1 MTTSLTADPA
11 LRRAAVAA
19 ASPLRGRRL
28 WGGLAGLTGGG
39 LGGVLATGNVGD
51 AAGPAAVLLVMLT
64 FAVAVATARYLS
76 TRRRVAQH
84 YEPGS
89 ELVMSELPHGGV
101 SVRTAA
107 GAYSFAN
114 DAPRQHRG
122 PDFVWLG
129 GRRDGLLLP
138 TQLVPAA

>member
-1 MTTSLTADPA
+1 MTTSLTVDPA

-19 ASPLRGRRL
+19 ASPLRGGRL

-39 LGGVLATGNVGD
+39 LGAVLATGNVGD
-51 AAGPAAVLLVMLT
+51 AAGPAVVLLVMLT

-84 YEPGS
+84 YEPGA

-101 SVRTAA
+101 AVRTAA
-107 GAYSFAN
+107 GTYSFTD
-114 DAPRQHRG
+114 DAPKHHRG
-122 PDFVWLG
+122 PDFVWVG